1 MTGAGPGPGT
11 RAPDTAAAG
20 TVVLV
25 DDERAMRDSISQWL
39 GLADR
44 PVEAY
49 ADARAALARVEADG
63 ARFDGVVVTDL
74 RMAGLDGMGLLDAVR
89 AIDADIPVVLIT
101 GHGDV
106 ASAVR
111 AMGAGAHD
119 FVEKPFRPERLL
131 STIER
136 ALGTRAL
143 VLQNRALRASVAAG
157 GALEHRLLGKCEAM
171 RRVRAEIVDL
181 APVDVDVLI
190 VGETG
195 TGKELIARALHEH
208 GPRATGPFRA
218 IDCGA
223 IPEDRVET
231 ELFGEGGDDGGE
243 GGGGRPGPFELANG
257 GTLLLDEIVNM
268 PAAQQVK
275 LLRALESREVR
286 RVGASEARA
295 VDVRTVAA
303 ANDGLDAALEGG
315 AFRKDLYF
323 RLARLEIRVPPLRE
337 RDDDATLLF
346 EHFARLAAASF
357 ERPLPALSAP
367 DVAALRSH
375 AWPGNVRELRNVA
388 ERFVLYGE
396 RSVAALLDAP
406 EAGPS
411 RRPLAEQVQAFERA
425 MIEHALRRAKGDL
438 AAVTE
443 ELGLPRRTLNDKLAR
458 YGIDRDWF
466 GP

>member
-1 MTGAGPGPGT
+1 MTGT
-11 RAPDTAAAG
+11 VVTG

-44 PVEAY
+44 PVDAY

-74 RMAGLDGMGLLDAVR
+74 KMAGLDGMGLLDAVR
-89 AIDADIPVVLIT
+89 ALDADIPVVLIT

-143 VLQNRALRASVAAG
+143 VLQNRALRASVATG
-157 GALEHRLLGKCEAM
+157 GALEHRLLGECEAM

-208 GPRATGPFRA
+208 GSRAAGPFRA
-218 IDCGA
+218 IDCSA
-223 IPEDRVET
+223 IPEGRAET
-231 ELFGEGGDDGGE
+231 ELFGEGGGVEDEGDEGGR
-243 GGGGRPGPFELANG
+243 GGGRPGPFELASG

-303 ANDGLDAALEGG
+303 ANDGLDAALAGG
-315 AFRKDLYF
+315 ALRKDLYF

-396 RSVAALLDAP
+396 RRVAALLDAP
-406 EAGPS
+406 ETGPS

-458 YGIDRDWF
+458 YGIDRDGF

>member
-1 MTGAGPGPGT
+1 M
-11 RAPDTAAAG
+11 
-20 TVVLV
+20 
-25 DDERAMRDSISQWL
+25 S
-39 GLADR
+39 
-44 PVEAY
+44 
-49 ADARAALARVEADG
+49 
-63 ARFDGVVVTDL
+63 
-74 RMAGLDGMGLLDAVR
+74 
-89 AIDADIPVVLIT
+89 
-101 GHGDV
+101 
-106 ASAVR
+106 
-111 AMGAGAHD
+111 AGAHD

-136 ALGTRAL
+136 ALETRAL

-157 GALEHRLLGKCEAM
+157 GALEHRLLGECESM

-181 APVDVDVLI
+181 APVDVDVLVI
-190 VGETG
+190 GETG

-208 GPRATGPFRA
+208 GPRAAGPFRA
-218 IDCGA
+218 IDCSA
-223 IPEDRVET
+223 IPEDRAET
-231 ELFGEGGDDGGE
+231 ELFGEDGGGDGRAGERGGA
-243 GGGGRPGPFELANG
+243 RPGPFELASG
-257 GTLLLDEIVNM
+257 GTLLLDEVVNM

-315 AFRKDLYF
+315 AFRQDLYF

-337 RDDDATLLF
+337 RGDDSILLF

-396 RSVAALLDAP
+396 RRVAALLDAP

-425 MIEHALRRAKGDL
+425 MIEHALRRAKGNL
-438 AAVTE
+438 VAVTE

-458 YGIDRDWF
+458 HGIDRDGF